1 METVCQLSYPLNS
14 ENASPFG
21 TRTVYLASP
30 ASCAE
35 VGLLPKT
42 ARTERASDTTTTT
55 TGGILL
61 LHRRHSPRCSPW
73 LPLGELDGAKRSA
86 CSKVFWGAATS
97 TRLYFVGQLSE
108 RRGASL
114 NDLVGAEQ

>member
-86 CSKVFWGAATS
+86 CSKVSGALLHLRDFTS
-97 TRLYFVGQLSE
+97 WANSPN
-108 RRGASL
+108 A
-114 NDLVGAEQ
+114 AAPH